1 MKSMYLDSR
10 KEYVD
15 EEEKIEKKVEGET
28 VMIGRKYKLPEVIF
42 TSTLKMV
49 KTQNYYLPVGKRYC
63 EDQDYKR
70 CSCKDN
76 YGWR

>member
-1 MKSMYLDSR
+1 M
-10 KEYVD
+10 D

>member
-1 MKSMYLDSR
+1 MLILSR
-10 KEYVD
+10 KEYED

-42 TSTLKMV
+42 TSILNMV

-70 CSCKDN
+70 WSCKDN